1 MLRVLAGLAGGLLV
15 ASVVLSALRTVVL
28 PRGEPVRL
36 TKWLFSCT
44 RFVFDLLLRT
54 QSTFA
59 GRDRVMGHYA
69 PVTLLL
75 LPFVWL
81 GLSWL
86 GFSAIYWAIEQ
97 EGVTDPLVTS
107 GSSLTTLGF
116 ERPDGFAAIVV
127 TFAEAALV
135 MAVLA
140 LLLVTYLP
148 SMYAAFSDREQL
160 VSLFE
165 VSAGTPP
172 NATEMMIRYHRI
184 RGMAQ
189 TERVWEDWERWFARI
204 AESHT
209 ALPALVFF
217 RSPRPE
223 HSWVTSAGAV
233 LDAAAMISAVI
244 DLAAVDM
251 NDADVRLDG
260 GQTVHMPQAE
270 TCLRAGYLALRRIAD
285 QFDVA
290 YDPDPRPGDPISVT
304 REEFDHA
311 YQTMAQAGVPLKANR
326 DEAWRNWAG
335 WRVNYEAALLG
346 LANLTVAPPAPWTSD
361 RSPVMTPNL
370 QGQSR

>member
-1 MLRVLAGLAGGLLV
+1 MVLRIVVGLAGGLLV

-44 RFVFDLLLRT
+44 RFAFDLLLRT
-54 QSTFA
+54 QSTFF

-75 LPFVWL
+75 LPFLWL
-81 GLSWL
+81 GLTWL
-86 GFSAIYWAIEQ
+86 GFAALYWAIEQ
-97 EGVTDPLVTS
+97 HGTVDALVTS

-116 ERPDGFAAIVV
+116 ERPERLGAVML

-148 SMYAAFSDREQL
+148 SMYAAFSDREQQ

-172 NATEMMIRYHRI
+172 SATEMMIRYHRI

-209 ALPALVFF
+209 ALPALVYF
-217 RSPRPE
+217 RSPLAE
-223 HSWVTSAGAV
+223 HSWVTSAG
-233 LDAAAMISAVI
+233 
-244 DLAAVDM
+244 
-251 NDADVRLDG
+251 R
-260 GQTVHMPQAE
+260 
-270 TCLRAGYLALRRIAD
+270 CL
-285 QFDVA
+285 
-290 YDPDPRPGDPISVT
+290 T
-304 REEFDHA
+304 
-311 YQTMAQAGVPLKANR
+311 
-326 DEAWRNWAG
+326 
-335 WRVNYEAALLG
+335 
-346 LANLTVAPPAPWTSD
+346 PPP
-361 RSPVMTPNL
+361 
-370 QGQSR
+370 

>member
-97 EGVTDPLVTS
+97 EGVTDALVTS

-148 SMYAAFSDREQL
+148 SCTRR
-160 VSLFE
+160 
-165 VSAGTPP
+165 SATG
-172 NATEMMIRYHRI
+172 
-184 RGMAQ
+184 
-189 TERVWEDWERWFARI
+189 
-204 AESHT
+204 S
-209 ALPALVFF
+209 
-217 RSPRPE
+217 
-223 HSWVTSAGAV
+223 SWSRC
-233 LDAAAMISAVI
+233 S
-244 DLAAVDM
+244 
-251 NDADVRLDG
+251 R
-260 GQTVHMPQAE
+260 
-270 TCLRAGYLALRRIAD
+270 C
-285 QFDVA
+285 
-290 YDPDPRPGDPISVT
+290 
-304 REEFDHA
+304 
-311 YQTMAQAGVPLKANR
+311 
-326 DEAWRNWAG
+326 
-335 WRVNYEAALLG
+335 
-346 LANLTVAPPAPWTSD
+346 PPARPPMPP
-361 RSPVMTPNL
+361 R
-370 QGQSR
+370 